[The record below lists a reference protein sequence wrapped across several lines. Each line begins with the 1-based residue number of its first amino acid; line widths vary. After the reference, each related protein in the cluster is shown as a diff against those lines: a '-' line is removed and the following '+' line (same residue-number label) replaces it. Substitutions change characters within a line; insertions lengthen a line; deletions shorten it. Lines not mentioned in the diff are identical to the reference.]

1 MQLEQRKRKIQS
13 EQSELAQRQEETTLE
28 YEKEKKEIL
37 EDIEEKESQAG
48 NLNREI
54 RNRTIDLEFEVKRA
68 QADEERV

>member
-68 QADEERV
+68 